1 VHLKLKRELQE
12 MKLQKSIPRPRS
24 QQKVGSSHEKMHQS
38 GEKLFEDS
46 KRMKDFNP
54 CIVPNMA
61 SPVTG

>member
-1 VHLKLKRELQE
+1 VHLKLKTELQE
-12 MKLQKSIPRPRS
+12 MKLQKIIPRPRS

-38 GEKLFEDS
+38 GEKPFEDS